1 MATQKEL
8 DKTYMDMAIAMS
20 KLSKGARAKVGAVAV
35 TKNGV
40 VITGV
45 NGLPKELGN
54 SLEQIVD
61 NTSWH
66 WNMVYTQA
74 IVSKLTVIHAENNIL
89 VKCAREGVSMLD
101 STIYTTLSCCEHC
114 ASMLASVGVKRVV
127 YLDEYRCK
135 KGIDVLKQCN
145 IEVEKFHV
153 TEWKQKCL
161 GEFLHEIFE
170 PTPEEII
177 RDEIQ
182 RRQQIVENFNG

>member
-1 MATQKEL
+1 MATQQEL

-20 KLSKGARAKVGAVAV
+20 KLSKGVRAKVGAVAV

-54 SLEQIVD
+54 SLEQIID

-66 WNMVYTQA
+66 WNRANPQV
-74 IVSKLTVIHAENNIL
+74 IVSKSTVIHAENNIL

-127 YLDEYRCK
+127 YLDEYRCT
-135 KGIDVLKQCN
+135 KGVDVLKQCN
-145 IEVEKFHV
+145 IEVEKF
-153 TEWKQKCL
+153 
-161 GEFLHEIFE
+161 
-170 PTPEEII
+170 
-177 RDEIQ
+177 
-182 RRQQIVENFNG
+182 NAN

>member
-20 KLSKGARAKVGAVAV
+20 KLSKGVRAKVGAVAV

-66 WNMVYTQA
+66 WNRVDTQA
-74 IVSKLTVIHAENNIL
+74 LVSKSTVIHAETALL
-89 VKCAREGVSMLD
+89 VKCAKEGVSMID
-101 STIYTTLSCCEHC
+101 STVYTTLSCCEHC

-127 YLDEYRCK
+127 YLDEYRCT

-145 IEVEKFHV
+145 IEVEKF
-153 TEWKQKCL
+153 
-161 GEFLHEIFE
+161 
-170 PTPEEII
+170 
-177 RDEIQ
+177 
-182 RRQQIVENFNG
+182 NAN

>member
-20 KLSKGARAKVGAVAV
+20 KLSKGVRAKVGAVAV

-54 SLEQIVD
+54 SLEQIID

-66 WNMVYTQA
+66 WNRVNQQVL
-74 IVSKLTVIHAENNIL
+74 VSKSTVIHAENNIL

-127 YLDEYRCK
+127 YLDEYRCT

-145 IEVEKFHV
+145 IEVEKF
-153 TEWKQKCL
+153 
-161 GEFLHEIFE
+161 
-170 PTPEEII
+170 
-177 RDEIQ
+177 DEM
-182 RRQQIVENFNG
+182 

>member
-20 KLSKGARAKVGAVAV
+20 KLSKGVRARVGAVAV

-54 SLEQIVD
+54 VLENIVD

-66 WNMVYTQA
+66 WNRANTQA
-74 IVSKLTVIHAENNIL
+74 LVSKSTVIHAENNIL
-89 VKCAREGVSMLD
+89 VKCAREGISMLD
-101 STIYTTLSCCEHC
+101 STVYVTLSCCEHC

-127 YLDEYRCK
+127 YLDEYRCI
-135 KGIDVLKQCN
+135 KGIDVLKQCD
-145 IEVEKFHV
+145 IEVERFYG
-153 TEWKQKCL
+153 L
-161 GEFLHEIFE
+161 D
-170 PTPEEII
+170 
-177 RDEIQ
+177 R
-182 RRQQIVENFNG
+182 

>member
-1 MATQKEL
+1 MATQQEL

-20 KLSKGARAKVGAVAV
+20 KLSKGVRAKVGAVAV

-45 NGLPKELGN
+45 NGLPKELCN
-54 SLEQIVD
+54 SLEQIID

-66 WNMVYTQA
+66 WNRANPQVL
-74 IVSKLTVIHAENNIL
+74 VSKSTVIHAENNIL

-127 YLDEYRCK
+127 YLDDYRCT
-135 KGIDVLKQCN
+135 KGVDVLKQCN
-145 IEVEKFHV
+145 IEVEKF
-153 TEWKQKCL
+153 
-161 GEFLHEIFE
+161 GA
-170 PTPEEII
+170 
-177 RDEIQ
+177 
-182 RRQQIVENFNG
+182 N

>member
-20 KLSKGARAKVGAVAV
+20 KLSKGVRAKVGAVAV

-54 SLEQIVD
+54 SLENIVD
-61 NTSWH
+61 NTSWN
-66 WNMVYTQA
+66 WNRANPQVL
-74 IVSKLTVIHAENNIL
+74 VSKSTVIHAENNIL

-127 YLDEYRCK
+127 YLDDYRCT
-135 KGIDVLKQCN
+135 KGDDVIKQSN
-145 IEVEKFHV
+145 IEVEKFD
-153 TEWKQKCL
+153 
-161 GEFLHEIFE
+161 G
-170 PTPEEII
+170 
-177 RDEIQ
+177 
-182 RRQQIVENFNG
+182 

>member
-20 KLSKGARAKVGAVAV
+20 KLSKGVRAKVGAVAV

-61 NTSWH
+61 NTSYY
-66 WNMVYTQA
+66 WNRANTQS
-74 IVSKLTVIHAENNIL
+74 IVSKSTVIHAENNIL

-114 ASMLASVGVKRVV
+114 ASMLASVGVKRIV
-127 YLDEYRCK
+127 YLDEYRCT

-153 TEWKQKCL
+153 TEWKQKGL

-170 PTPEEII
+170 PTPEESI

>member
-20 KLSKGARAKVGAVAV
+20 KLSKGVRAKVGAVAV

-66 WNMVYTQA
+66 WNRVNPQVL
-74 IVSKLTVIHAENNIL
+74 VSKSTVIHAENNIL
-89 VKCAREGVSMLD
+89 IKCAREGVSMLD

-127 YLDEYRCK
+127 YLDEYRCT
-135 KGIDVLKQCN
+135 KGIDVLNQCD
-145 IEVEKFHV
+145 IEVE
-153 TEWKQKCL
+153 
-161 GEFLHEIFE
+161 
-170 PTPEEII
+170 
-177 RDEIQ
+177 R
-182 RRQQIVENFNG
+182 FNAE

>member
-20 KLSKGARAKVGAVAV
+20 KLSKGVRAKVGAVAV

-54 SLEQIVD
+54 SLEQIID

-66 WNMVYTQA
+66 RNRVNQQVL
-74 IVSKLTVIHAENNIL
+74 VSKSTVIHAENNIL

-127 YLDEYRCK
+127 YLDEYRCT

-145 IEVEKFHV
+145 IEVEDFNEIRFCK
-153 TEWKQKCL
+153 
-161 GEFLHEIFE
+161 GE
-170 PTPEEII
+170 
-177 RDEIQ
+177 
-182 RRQQIVENFNG
+182 

>member
-1 MATQKEL
+1 MATQQEL

-20 KLSKGARAKVGAVAV
+20 KLSKGVRAKVGAVAV

-54 SLEQIVD
+54 SLEQIID

-66 WNMVYTQA
+66 WNRVNQQVL
-74 IVSKLTVIHAENNIL
+74 VSKSTVIHAENNIL

-127 YLDEYRCK
+127 YLDEYRCT

-145 IEVEKFHV
+145 IEVEKF
-153 TEWKQKCL
+153 
-161 GEFLHEIFE
+161 GA
-170 PTPEEII
+170 
-177 RDEIQ
+177 
-182 RRQQIVENFNG
+182 N